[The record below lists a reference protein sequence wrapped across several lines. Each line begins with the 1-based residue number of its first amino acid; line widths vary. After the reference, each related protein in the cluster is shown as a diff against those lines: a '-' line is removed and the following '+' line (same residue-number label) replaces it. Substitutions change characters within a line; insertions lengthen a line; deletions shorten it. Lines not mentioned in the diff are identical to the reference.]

1 MFIYIYIYI
10 CKWDLGQKNKKT
22 KFLRTISNL
31 HYLEHQLQA
40 VVDLALTCT
49 EEDPQTR
56 PTMVDV
62 TKQLRRIE
70 RFVWSVIIYSLDF
83 IQSYVIDK
91 QIHIIAYPNVLG
103 MTTNKIY
110 SLDFQTKWPWM
121 EFRRVKKADLMES
134 HLMTLLNPHCY

>member
-1 MFIYIYIYI
+1 MDPAILAE
-10 CKWDLGQKNKKT
+10 DGEGGA
-22 KFLRTISNL
+22 S
-31 HYLEHQLQA
+31 LEHQLQV

-49 EEDPQTR
+49 EEDPQIR

-70 RFVWSVIIYSLDF
+70 RFIPSVIIYSLDF

-91 QIHIIAYPNVLG
+91 QIHIIAYPNDFG

-110 SLDFQTKWPWM
+110 SLDFQTKWLWM